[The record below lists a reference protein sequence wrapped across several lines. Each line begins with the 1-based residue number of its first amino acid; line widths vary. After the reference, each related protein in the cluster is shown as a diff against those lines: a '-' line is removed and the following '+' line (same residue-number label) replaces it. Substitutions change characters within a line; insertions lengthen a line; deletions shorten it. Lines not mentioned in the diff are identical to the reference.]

1 VSVRADPAATRL
13 PLRADVAALAAALTT
28 VGLWGSAFVGI
39 RSAGVAL
46 SPGALALGRL
56 IVSTA
61 VLSAVALVR
70 RESLPAR
77 RDLVAIAAYG
87 VLWLG
92 VYSVTQ
98 NAAERRVDAGTA
110 AMLINIGP
118 ILIVILAGIFLA
130 EGFPRWLFAGCAV
143 AFAGCVL
150 IGVASSGSGA
160 RGGRG
165 IVLLIVAAV
174 AYASAVVIQKPVLAR
189 VSPFRV
195 VWLGC
200 VVATVACLP
209 FAPALVSQFGHAGAT
224 AIGWTV
230 YLGLAPT
237 ALGFAT
243 WAYALRHMSAGRLA
257 SLAYLIPLVAILLGW
272 VLLGEAPPWLAAVG
286 GALCV
291 AGVAVARRR

>member
-1 VSVRADPAATRL
+1 MSVRAESVTTRL
-13 PLRADVAALAAALTT
+13 PVRADLAAVMAALTT
-28 VGLWGSAFVGI
+28 VCLWGSAFVGI
-39 RSAGVAL
+39 RTAGAAL

-61 VLSAVALVR
+61 VLSVVAFVR

-92 VYSVTQ
+92 VYSVSL

-118 ILIVILAGIFLA
+118 ILIVILAGLFLA

-143 AFAGCVL
+143 AFMGCVL
-150 IGVASSGSGA
+150 IGIASSGSGS
-160 RGGRG
+160 RGGLG

-200 VVATVACLP
+200 AVATLVCLP
-209 FAPALVSQFGHAGAT
+209 FAPALVGELGQASAT
-224 AIGWTV
+224 AVGWTTRSP
-230 YLGLAPT
+230 A
-237 ALGFAT
+237 
-243 WAYALRHMSAGRLA
+243 M
-257 SLAYLIPLVAILLGW
+257 
-272 VLLGEAPPWLAAVG
+272 
-286 GALCV
+286 
-291 AGVAVARRR
+291 